1 MIENQLESNH
11 FLLGR
16 ESMKK
21 HLLHLGHCVFLDIPS
36 YLQKEIEKY
45 KRANT
50 IFYYLNR
57 EVYKN
62 EEV

>member
-1 MIENQLESNH
+1 
-11 FLLGR
+11 
-16 ESMKK
+16 MKK